1 MGMDSRNEDLTLS
14 PLAKR
19 KFGELVALLAEAEF
33 GPEGPSRDTD
43 FATIERFGH
52 RAGQMLGRAVDVHL
66 IARHAEHFQE
76 GTCPT
81 CATVICEAVIC
92 ETAGESNALE
102 KEKTRPLQT
111 QDGTIPL
118 VEPACHC
125 PKCDRTF
132 FPSADRVA
140 D

>member
-1 MGMDSRNEDLTLS
+1 MGMDSRNEDLTLP
-14 PLAKR
+14 PLAKQ
-19 KFGELVALLAEAEF
+19 KFQELVALLAETGF
-33 GPEGPSRDTD
+33 GPDGPSRDTD

-52 RAGQMLGRAVDVHL
+52 RAGQMLGRAIDVHL

-76 GTCPT
+76 GSCP
-81 CATVICEAVIC
+81 ACEA
-92 ETAGESNALE
+92 AGKSNALE

-132 FPSADRVA
+132 FPSADCVA

>member
-14 PLAKR
+14 PLAKQ
-19 KFGELVALLAEAEF
+19 KFNELVALLAETGF
-33 GPEGPSRDTD
+33 GPDGPSPDTD

-52 RAGQMLGRAVDVHL
+52 RAGRMLGRAVDEHL
-66 IARHAEHFQE
+66 AARHAEHFQE
-76 GTCPT
+76 GSCPT
-81 CATVICEAVIC
+81 CGA
-92 ETAGESNALE
+92 AGESDALE

-118 VEPACHC
+118 AEPAFHC
-125 PKCDRTF
+125 PRCKRAF

>member
-1 MGMDSRNEDLTLS
+1 MGMDSRNEDLALP
-14 PLAKR
+14 PLAKQ
-19 KFGELVALLAEAEF
+19 KFQELVALLAEAGF
-33 GPEGPSRDTD
+33 GSDGPSRDTD

-52 RAGQMLGRAVDVHL
+52 RAGQMLGRAIDVHL
-66 IARHAEHFQE
+66 VARHAEHFQE
-76 GTCPT
+76 GSCPT
-81 CATVICEAVIC
+81 CETVTCEV
-92 ETAGESNALE
+92 AGESNALE
-102 KEKTRPLQT
+102 KERTRPLQT

-132 FPSADRVA
+132 FPSADCVA

>member
-1 MGMDSRNEDLTLS
+1 MEMDSRNEDLTLP

-19 KFGELVALLAEAEF
+19 KFQELVALLAETEF
-33 GPEGPSRDTD
+33 GPDGPSRDTD

-52 RAGQMLGRAVDVHL
+52 QAGRMLGRAIDGHL
-66 IARHAEHFQE
+66 VARQAEHFQE
-76 GTCPT
+76 GSCPT
-81 CATVICEAVIC
+81 C
-92 ETAGESNALE
+92 ETAACKVVGESNTSE
-102 KEKTRPLQT
+102 KEKTRPMQT

-132 FPSADRVA
+132 FPSADCLA

>member
-1 MGMDSRNEDLTLS
+1 MGMDSRNEDLTLP
-14 PLAKR
+14 PLAKQQ
-19 KFGELVALLAEAEF
+19 FQELVALLAETEF
-33 GPEGPSRDTD
+33 GPDGPSRETD

-52 RAGQMLGRAVDVHL
+52 RAGQMLGRAIDVHL
-66 IARHAEHFQE
+66 LDRHAEHFQE
-76 GTCPT
+76 GACPT
-81 CATVICEAVIC
+81 C
-92 ETAGESNALE
+92 ETAGKSNALE
-102 KEKTRPLQT
+102 KRKTRPLQT

-132 FPSADRVA
+132 FPSADCVA

>member
-1 MGMDSRNEDLTLS
+1 MGMDSRNEDLTLP
-14 PLAKR
+14 PLAKQ
-19 KFGELVALLAEAEF
+19 KFQELVALLAETEF
-33 GPEGPSRDTD
+33 GPDGPSRDTD

-52 RAGQMLGRAVDVHL
+52 RAGQMLGRAIDVHL
-66 IARHAEHFQE
+66 LGRHAEHFQE
-76 GTCPT
+76 GTCP
-81 CATVICEAVIC
+81 AC

-102 KEKTRPLQT
+102 KERTRPLQT

-132 FPSADRVA
+132 FPSADCVA

>member
-1 MGMDSRNEDLTLS
+1 MGMDSRNEDLAL
-14 PLAKR
+14 PPRARR
-19 KFGELVALLAEAEF
+19 KFQELVALLAETEF
-33 GPEGPSRDTD
+33 GPDGPSRDTD
-43 FATIERFGH
+43 FTTIERFGH
-52 RAGQMLGRAVDVHL
+52 QAGQMLGRAIDVHL
-66 IARHAEHFQE
+66 LARHAEHFQE
-76 GTCPT
+76 GACPT
-81 CATVICEAVIC
+81 C

-102 KEKTRPLQT
+102 KTKTRPLQT

-125 PKCDRTF
+125 PKCNRTF